1 MGSRGS
7 SARSQKM
14 TVADRKRLT
23 SGDYDV
29 KQSMGVI
36 HSLEMFSIKQ
46 AMRDNVGDAPATPSG
61 LVSAKTQ
68 ELAQKGL
75 RWYDANEAES
85 LKAEKAYKAEAKKF
99 NSKEVKRLLIQQADR
114 WGENARQAASNKEW
128 YRRAYGRY
136 L

>member
-1 MGSRGS
+1 MGGRGA
-7 SARSQKM
+7 SAQSQKM
-14 TVADRKRLT
+14 TTADRKRLV

-46 AMRDNVGDAPATPSG
+46 AMRDNVGEAPATPSG
-61 LVSAKTQ
+61 PVNAKTQ

-75 RWYDANEAES
+75 KWYDANEAES

-99 NSKEVKRLLIQQADR
+99 NSKEIKRLLTQQADR
-114 WGENARQAASNKEW
+114 WGKNAKQAASNKEW
-128 YRRAYGRY
+128 YRRAYSRY